1 MASKT
6 HHAPLKL
13 KAHVGGAARD
23 VEIVE
28 VAPHRYDVTI
38 DGTTHSVDTQTLR
51 SGVLSLLIDHHSHT
65 VDVRSDGDRNRVDVG
80 GRTVEV
86 RLVDELRHGGVS
98 VSADAAEGPQEIRAL
113 MPGKVVTTLV
123 KVGDTVTSG
132 QGLLVVEAMKMENEV
147 KAPAAGVVKELRVEP
162 GQAVEAG
169 EILAR
174 IE

>member
-1 MASKT
+1 MASKQ
-6 HHAPLKL
+6 HRPPLKL
-13 KAHVGGAARD
+13 VARVGGGVRA
-23 VEIVE
+23 VEVVE

-38 DGTTHSVDTQTLR
+38 DGAMHHVDTQMLR
-51 SGVLSLLIDHHSHT
+51 SGVMSLLIDNRSFT
-65 VDVRSDGDRNRVDVG
+65 VDVRSDGDRNRVDVA

-86 RLVDELRHGGVS
+86 TLVDELRHGGVS
-98 VSADAAEGPQEIRAL
+98 VTAEPEGPQEIRAL

-123 KVGDTVTSG
+123 KVGDTVAKD

-147 KAPAAGVVKELRVEP
+147 KAPAAGVVQELRVEP